1 MSKEGKH
8 EVLHFLRYVE
18 EGLSQLMVTAD
29 GEVTDEGLR
38 IIKRI
43 YRKLRVLILR
53 IELAMVDRRKE
64 RKRITPK
71 QAREEKAKVKKRWL

>member
-29 GEVTDEGLR
+29 GGVTDEGLR
-38 IIKRI
+38 IMKRI

-53 IELAMVDRRKE
+53 IELAMVERRKE

-71 QAREEKAKVKKRWL
+71 QAREERAKVKKRWL

>member
-29 GEVTDEGLR
+29 GGVTDEGVR
-38 IIKRI
+38 IMKRI

-53 IELAMVDRRKE
+53 IELAMVDRKKE

>member
-18 EGLSQLMVTAD
+18 EGLLQLMVTTD
-29 GEVTDEGLR
+29 GGVTDESLR
-38 IIKRI
+38 IMKRI

>member
-1 MSKEGKH
+1 MGKKKKH

-18 EGLSQLMVTAD
+18 EGLSQLMVTTD
-29 GEVTDEGLR
+29 GGVTDESLR
-38 IIKRI
+38 IMKRI

-53 IELAMVDRRKE
+53 IELALVQRRKE

>member
-1 MSKEGKH
+1 MSKKKKH

-18 EGLSQLMVTAD
+18 EGLLQLMVTAD
-29 GEVTDEGLR
+29 GGVTDEGLR

-53 IELAMVDRRKE
+53 IELVMLDRRKE

>member
-18 EGLSQLMVTAD
+18 EGLLQLLVTAD

-38 IIKRI
+38 IMKRI

>member
-1 MSKEGKH
+1 MGKKKKH

-18 EGLSQLMVTAD
+18 EGLLQLLVTAD
-29 GEVTDEGLR
+29 GGVTDEGLR

-53 IELAMVDRRKE
+53 IELAMVERRKE

>member
-1 MSKEGKH
+1 MSKESKH
-8 EVLHFLRYVE
+8 DVLHFLRYVE
-18 EGLSQLMVTAD
+18 EGLLQLLVTAD
-29 GEVTDEGLR
+29 GGVTDEGLR

-53 IELAMVDRRKE
+53 IELAMVERRKE
-64 RKRITPK
+64 RKQITPK

>member
-18 EGLSQLMVTAD
+18 EGLLQLMVTTD
-29 GEVTDEGLR
+29 GGVTDESLR
-38 IIKRI
+38 IMKRI

-53 IELAMVDRRKE
+53 IELAMVERRKE

>member
-29 GEVTDEGLR
+29 GVVTDEGLR

-53 IELAMVDRRKE
+53 IELAMVERRKE
-64 RKRITPK
+64 RERITPK
-71 QAREEKAKVKKRWL
+71 QARTEKAKVKKRWL

>member
-29 GEVTDEGLR
+29 GGVTDEGLR

-53 IELAMVDRRKE
+53 IELAMVDRKKE

>member
-1 MSKEGKH
+1 MGKKKKH

-18 EGLSQLMVTAD
+18 EGLLQLMVTTD
-29 GEVTDEGLR
+29 GGVTDESLR
-38 IIKRI
+38 IMKRI

-53 IELAMVDRRKE
+53 IELAMVERRKE

>member
-18 EGLSQLMVTAD
+18 EGLLQLLVTAD

-38 IIKRI
+38 IMKRI

-53 IELAMVDRRKE
+53 IELAMVERKKE

-71 QAREEKAKVKKRWL
+71 QAREERAKVKKRWL

>member
-29 GEVTDEGLR
+29 GVVTDEGLR

-53 IELAMVDRRKE
+53 IELAMVERRKE

>member
-18 EGLSQLMVTAD
+18 EGLLQLLVTAD

-38 IIKRI
+38 IMKRI

-53 IELAMVDRRKE
+53 IELSMVERKKE

>member
-1 MSKEGKH
+1 MSKKKKH

-18 EGLSQLMVTAD
+18 EGLLQLMVTTD
-29 GEVTDEGLR
+29 GGVTDEGLR
-38 IIKRI
+38 IIKLI
-43 YRKLRVLILR
+43 YRKLRVLIMR
-53 IELAMVDRRKE
+53 IELAMVERRKE

>member
-29 GEVTDEGLR
+29 GGVTDEGLR

-53 IELAMVDRRKE
+53 IELAMVERRKE

>member
-8 EVLHFLRYVE
+8 EVLRFLRYVE

-29 GEVTDEGLR
+29 GGVTDESLR

-43 YRKLRVLILR
+43 YRELRVLILR
-53 IELAMVDRRKE
+53 IELAMVERRKE

>member
-1 MSKEGKH
+1 MSKESKH
-8 EVLHFLRYVE
+8 DVLHFLRYVE
-18 EGLSQLMVTAD
+18 EGLLQLLVTAD
-29 GEVTDEGLR
+29 GGVTDEGLR
-38 IIKRI
+38 IMKRI

>member
-1 MSKEGKH
+1 MSKESKH
-8 EVLHFLRYVE
+8 DVLHFLRYVE
-18 EGLSQLMVTAD
+18 EGLLQLLVTAD
-29 GEVTDEGLR
+29 GGVTDEGLR

-43 YRKLRVLILR
+43 YRKLRILILR
-53 IELAMVDRRKE
+53 IELAMVERRKE

>member
-29 GEVTDEGLR
+29 GGVTDESLR
-38 IIKRI
+38 IMKRI

-53 IELAMVDRRKE
+53 IELSMVERRKE

-71 QAREEKAKVKKRWL
+71 QAREERAKVKKRWL

>member
-18 EGLSQLMVTAD
+18 EGLSQLIVTAD
-29 GEVTDEGLR
+29 GGVTDEGLR
-38 IIKRI
+38 IMKRI
-43 YRKLRVLILR
+43 YRKLRILILR

-64 RKRITPK
+64 RKGITLK

>member
-1 MSKEGKH
+1 MSKESKH
-8 EVLHFLRYVE
+8 DVLHFLRYVE

-29 GEVTDEGLR
+29 GGVTDESLR

-53 IELAMVDRRKE
+53 IELAMVERRKE
-64 RKRITPK
+64 RKRMTPK

>member
-8 EVLHFLRYVE
+8 EILRFYRYVE
-18 EGLSQLMVTAD
+18 SELNRIAKYSDVY
-29 GEVTDEGLR
+29 VSDESLR
-38 IIKRI
+38 IMKRI

-64 RKRITPK
+64 RKGITPK

>member
-29 GEVTDEGLR
+29 GGVTDEGLR

-43 YRKLRVLILR
+43 YRKLRILILR
-53 IELAMVDRRKE
+53 IELAMVERRKE
-64 RKRITPK
+64 RKRMTPK

>member
-8 EVLHFLRYVE
+8 EGLHFLRNVE
-18 EGLSQLMVTAD
+18 EGLLQLMVTAD
-29 GEVTDEGLR
+29 GGVTDEGLR

-43 YRKLRVLILR
+43 YRKLRIFILR
-53 IELAMVDRRKE
+53 IELAMVERRKE

>member
-29 GEVTDEGLR
+29 GGVTDEGLR

-43 YRKLRVLILR
+43 YRKLRILILR
-53 IELAMVDRRKE
+53 IELAMVERRKE

>member
-1 MSKEGKH
+1 MSKESKH
-8 EVLHFLRYVE
+8 DVLHFLRYVE
-18 EGLSQLMVTAD
+18 EGLLQLLVTAD
-29 GEVTDEGLR
+29 GGVTDEGLR

-53 IELAMVDRRKE
+53 IELSMVERKKE

>member
-1 MSKEGKH
+1 M
-8 EVLHFLRYVE
+8 
-18 EGLSQLMVTAD
+18 MVTTNE
-29 GEVTDEGLR
+29 GVTDEGLR

-43 YRKLRVLILR
+43 YRKLRILILR
-53 IELAMVDRRKE
+53 IELAMLERRKE

>member
-18 EGLSQLMVTAD
+18 EGLSQLMVTTNE
-29 GEVTDEGLR
+29 GVTDESLR

-43 YRKLRVLILR
+43 YRKLRILILR
-53 IELAMVDRRKE
+53 IELAMVERRKE

>member
-18 EGLSQLMVTAD
+18 EGLSQLMVTED
-29 GEVTDEGLR
+29 GGVTDEGLR

-53 IELAMVDRRKE
+53 IELAMVERRKE

-71 QAREEKAKVKKRWL
+71 QAREEKTKVKKRWL

>member
-1 MSKEGKH
+1 MSKESKH
-8 EVLHFLRYVE
+8 DVLHFLRYVE

-29 GEVTDEGLR
+29 GGVTDEGLR

-53 IELAMVDRRKE
+53 IELAMVERRKE

-71 QAREEKAKVKKRWL
+71 QAREERAKVKKRWL

>member
-18 EGLSQLMVTAD
+18 KGLSQLMVTTNE
-29 GEVTDEGLR
+29 GVTDESLR

-43 YRKLRVLILR
+43 YRKLRILILR
-53 IELAMVDRRKE
+53 IELAMVERRKE
-64 RKRITPK
+64 RKQITPK

>member
-18 EGLSQLMVTAD
+18 EGLLQLLVTAD

>member
-1 MSKEGKH
+1 MSKKKKH

-29 GEVTDEGLR
+29 GGVTDEGLR
-38 IIKRI
+38 IMKRI

-71 QAREEKAKVKKRWL
+71 QARTEKAKVKKRWL

>member
-1 MSKEGKH
+1 MGKEGKH

-18 EGLSQLMVTAD
+18 EGLLQLMVTTD
-29 GEVTDEGLR
+29 GGVTDESLR
-38 IIKRI
+38 IMKRI

-64 RKRITPK
+64 RKGITPK

>member
-18 EGLSQLMVTAD
+18 EGLSQLMVTANE
-29 GEVTDEGLR
+29 GVTDEGLR

-53 IELAMVDRRKE
+53 IELAMLDRRKE